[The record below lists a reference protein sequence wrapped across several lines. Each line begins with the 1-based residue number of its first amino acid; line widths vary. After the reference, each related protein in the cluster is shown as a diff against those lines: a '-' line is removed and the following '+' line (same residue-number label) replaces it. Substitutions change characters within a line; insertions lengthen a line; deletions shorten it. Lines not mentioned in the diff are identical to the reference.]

1 MKCFFVIIVTMF
13 MIGCKSQY
21 DLSNTHYVLILKAY
35 EDTFSLRRNDL
46 YFVTRDSGYFEQRL
60 NESLNIDTVESI
72 NRQTFRYN
80 YIKRNKIILSSNNSD
95 NEIKFLSEKGIA
107 NSKYMN
113 ERVHQ
118 NCFQFYYNK
127 ELEGFIINLKNSEFH
142 IDMDTLYQVIPK
154 VSNWEIDRKMWK
166 YVKVDS
172 AQQEV
177 KQTTPSY
184 TR

>member
-1 MKCFFVIIVTMF
+1 MKCFFVIIVTIF

-80 YIKRNKIILSSNNSD
+80 YIKRNKIIFM
-95 NEIKFLSEKGIA
+95 IEKT
-107 NSKYMN
+107 M
-113 ERVHQ
+113 
-118 NCFQFYYNK
+118 
-127 ELEGFIINLKNSEFH
+127 
-142 IDMDTLYQVIPK
+142 LYQQKLKHFKGYIK
-154 VSNWEIDRKMWK
+154 DCLTKLK
-166 YVKVDS
+166 
-172 AQQEV
+172 
-177 KQTTPSY
+177 
-184 TR
+184 